1 MSFCRVA
8 ASPPSPLQLLK
19 GEGLVS
25 HVGFLHRLPD
35 NLVAV
40 WSELLLL
47 LLLDALCLGRKLV
60 TGAPCGEHGSKPLC
74 LLLRVRVGGTGQ
86 RRRLSSRSST
96 AGLETCGG

>member
-40 WSELLLL
+40 WSELLL
-47 LLLDALCLGRKLV
+47 DALCLGRKLV
-60 TGAPCGEHGSKPLC
+60 TGAPRGEHGGKPLC
-74 LLLRVRVGGTGQ
+74 LLLQVQVGVAGQ
-86 RRRLSSRSST
+86 RRRPSSRSST